1 MAGLAAGGLNSFL
14 FNPKRE
20 KMQDARRHQSGKKA

>member
-1 MAGLAAGGLNSFL
+1 MAGLAEGGLNSFR

-20 KMQDARRHQSGKKA
+20 NMQDARKHQSGKKA